1 MKKLPFPNVRM
12 WVTCHRG
19 DCYNHKENTMP
30 ALEAALAS
38 GADMMETDVRLT
50 ADGVPV
56 LMHDESVERTT
67 GSTGLIKELTFA
79 RLRELN
85 AGEKLQPAP
94 VPTLEELLER
104 MASTDMLL
112 NLEVKEYWYEGNEE
126 RCHACI
132 DACVALVEK
141 YGFADRMVFNS
152 FDAHV
157 LEYIEEKWPG
167 RYRLHGFYPYNIM
180 ANVKRNPD
188 EYLYCACIFEDKE
201 PAHYE
206 YLKARGIE
214 PWIGAGVT
222 RDAHLLECAEN
233 GAVMLCSNHPADAV
247 RKLERLGLR

>member
-1 MKKLPFPNVRM
+1 MTN
-12 WVTCHRG
+12 
-19 DCYNHKENTMP
+19 E
-30 ALEAALAS
+30 E
-38 GADMMETDVRLT
+38 
-50 ADGVPV
+50 
-56 LMHDESVERTT
+56 
-67 GSTGLIKELTFA
+67 
-79 RLRELN
+79 LRENLLHTPKN
-85 AGEKLQPAP
+85 GYATLTPEQRVEMEEYCKRYAAFMDACKTEREATAWAIEIAEKHGFKPLVPGEKLQPAP